1 MKLLQQLH
9 PLMEGSKTEK
19 ACDRALLLRI
29 WETSPKDSEALED
42 KELWTLVREHV
53 RPGNA
58 LLIFNKSD
66 PDYFRAHVAKL

>member
-9 PLMEGSKTEK
+9 PLMEDSDTEP
-19 ACDRALLLRI
+19 ATDRSLLLRI
-29 WETSPKDSEALED
+29 VNTAPKDSEALED

-53 RPGNA
+53 RTGNA

-66 PDYFRAHVAKL
+66 PDHFSAHVAKL

>member
-9 PLMEGSKTEK
+9 PFMQDSPTEP
-19 ACDRALLLRI
+19 ATDRALLLRM

-42 KELWTLVREHV
+42 KELWALVREHV

-66 PDYFRAHVAKL
+66 PDYFGAYVAKL